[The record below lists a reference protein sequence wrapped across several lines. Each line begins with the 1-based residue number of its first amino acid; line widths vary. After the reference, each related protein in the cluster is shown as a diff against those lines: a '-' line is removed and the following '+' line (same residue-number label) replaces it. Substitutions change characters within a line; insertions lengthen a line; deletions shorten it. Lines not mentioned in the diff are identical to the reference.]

1 MKRKIT
7 LIFIITLVAG
17 GMVGF
22 AGDGNGASGNRCN
35 PAGTWYAELPS
46 PPYIATI
53 TPIQGHSRY
62 SVMYQGVYNAWD
74 LPTSTF
80 TPEDPAFFEAMTDW
94 NGELV
99 KSGDGYDVAAIGIL
113 GGGPFPH
120 WNPLETWGV
129 KGYVEFSEDCNT
141 MYATWP
147 GGIYAWTWN
156 TVPIDPGA
164 PPDIPP
170 TWDTPP
176 IPWVDAADG
185 FPLGPDTIYETYHRM
200 IMPTN

>member
-7 LIFIITLVAG
+7 MVFIIAVVVG

-22 AGDGNGASGNRCN
+22 AGDGDDDKGRRHNRCN

-46 PPYIATI
+46 PQYIGTV

-62 SVMYQGVYNAWD
+62 STVFKGVYNAWD

-80 TPEDPAFFEAMTDW
+80 TPEAPAFFEAMTNW
-94 NGELV
+94 SGEFV
-99 KSGDGYDVAAIGIL
+99 KSGDGYDAAAIAIL
-113 GGGPFPH
+113 GAGEGMPH
-120 WNPLETWGV
+120 VFPLETWGV

-147 GGIYAWTWN
+147 GGIDAWIW
-156 TVPIDPGA
+156 
-164 PPDIPP
+164 DI
-170 TWDTPP
+170 TSETPP
-176 IPWVDAADG
+176 IPWVTPVDYHPLTDG
-185 FPLGPDTIYETYHRM
+185 ATILETYHRM
-200 IMPTN
+200 IMPTD